1 MNTIEMMTAKT
12 LIDIGVNPGLSGY
25 DYLCTAIPLAYKDK
39 TYIRQITKK
48 LYPEIAERYGSN
60 TSRVERAIRH
70 AIETTFLNTDIDVLK
85 KYFGNTVNVMSG
97 KVTNTTFIATVT
109 EYIRMQ
115 LEADGV
121 DREVKAYAQPIV

>member
-1 MNTIEMMTAKT
+1 MTTIEIMTAKT

-85 KYFGNTVNVMSG
+85 KYFGNVVNSMSG
-97 KVTNTTFIATVT
+97 KVTNTTFIATIT
-109 EYIRMQ
+109 EHIRMQ

-121 DREVKAYAQPIV
+121 DREVESHDQLVV

>member
-25 DYLCTAIPLAYKDK
+25 DYLYTAIPIVYEDRSYLRA
-39 TYIRQITKK
+39 ITKK
-48 LYPEIAERYGSN
+48 LYPMIAAIYDSN
-60 TSRVERAIRH
+60 VSRVERSIRH

-85 KYFGNTVNVMSG
+85 KYFGNVVNSMSG

-109 EYIRMQ
+109 EHIRMQ

-121 DREVKAYAQPIV
+121 DREVESHDQPII

>member
-1 MNTIEMMTAKT
+1 MTTIEIMTAKT

-25 DYLCTAIPLAYKDK
+25 DYLCTAILLAYKDK

-48 LYPEIAERYGSN
+48 LYPEIAERYSSN

-70 AIETTFLNTDIDVLK
+70 AIESTFLNTDIDVLK
-85 KYFGNTVNVMSG
+85 KYFGNTVNAMSG

-109 EYIRMQ
+109 EHIKMQ
-115 LEADGV
+115 LEADRV
-121 DREVKAYAQPIV
+121 DREVESHDQPII